1 MRRARG
7 FSLVEFMIAIV
18 LGLLVTD
25 AMVAMFTSVRSAS
38 RTTLGVASLSDGGR
52 YALDTMEQAV
62 RGAGNLAC
70 NSTAPVTASGVS
82 LVRVISGIA
91 GGSSA
96 TDYTQPIVG
105 YEAAGTAPGAALTID
120 TSPAA
125 ATGAGDWATSPALGG
140 SLDALLYDPPTP
152 TGEASPVGSIID
164 GSDVLVLHE
173 TLQGARPAYT
183 LGLAQGVSSF
193 TINSNNTFSGDNQIG
208 AISNC
213 VQTEVFKVAS
223 FDSASGLV
231 SLGASLSPNI
241 NFNVGSQVDPI
252 DTVAFYIG
260 IGADNDAALFKYES
274 NGGAL
279 GDATYSVNQE
289 LVPDVENMQILYGI
303 ETAGSA
309 GTETADQYVTAD
321 KVAADSDT
329 GDFNSVISVKIALL
343 VASPPGAVPKGAA
356 VTASPP
362 TLLGDSW
369 TLGAADSRMRKV
381 YEQTMFL
388 RNMSP

>member
-1 MRRARG
+1 
-7 FSLVEFMIAIV
+7 
-18 LGLLVTD
+18 
-25 AMVAMFTSVRSAS
+25 
-38 RTTLGVASLSDGGR
+38 
-52 YALDTMEQAV
+52 
-62 RGAGNLAC
+62 
-70 NSTAPVTASGVS
+70 
-82 LVRVISGIA
+82 
-91 GGSSA
+91 
-96 TDYTQPIVG
+96 
-105 YEAAGTAPGAALTID
+105 LTID
-120 TSPAA
+120 TSPSAA
-125 ATGAGDWATSPALGG
+125 SGAGDWATSPALGG
-140 SLDALLYDPPTP
+140 SLDALLYNPPTP
-152 TGEASPVGSIID
+152 SGEAAPTGSIID

-173 TLQGARPAYT
+173 TLQGAQPAYT
-183 LGLAQGVSSF
+183 LGVAQGVSSF
-193 TINSNNTFSGDNQIG
+193 TINASNTFSGAGQIG

-231 SLGASLSPNI
+231 SLGAALSPNI
-241 NFNVGSQVDPI
+241 DFNVGSQVDPI

-260 IGADNDAALFKYES
+260 IGADKDGALFKYES
-274 NGGAL
+274 NGGDL
-279 GDATYSVNQE
+279 SDPTYAVNQE

-303 ETAGSA
+303 ETTNSA
-309 GTETADQYVTAD
+309 GTETADRYVTAGN
-321 KVAADSDT
+321 VAADSDT